1 MIILEKAIK
10 DLGTALKK
18 HRKQHKL
25 TQESLSDITGISKDI
40 SLKLKTKY
48 QMRPLKSLQY

>member
-18 HRKQHKL
+18 HKL